1 MNKEDKETDDWLAI
15 LSGKSVPDAS
25 PEIIR
30 EAQALR
36 MELNFRKEQ
45 ALQTEPEFCNPP
57 NPQILKNVF
66 KATGLGA
73 DEAQPPQFEWLQY
86 LKDIGQKIISD
97 FLLPILRWK
106 LTLPLPVAATV
117 ALLLVIAPLVIQPL
131 IISEPEPNIIGTP
144 KTLSAVSQE
153 LTVSNPQAKA
163 EALIIGLAKLD
174 IVVTVVTEEEVWIIE
189 VTDLS
194 TANPAALATLLQ
206 KHELKRLPPPMANQ
220 LNVQISAK

>member
-36 MELNFRKEQ
+36 MELKFRKEQ
-45 ALQTEPEFCNPP
+45 ALQAVPEFSNPP

-66 KATGLGA
+66 KATGLKPG
-73 DEAQPPQFEWLQY
+73 WLQY

-97 FLLPILRWK
+97 FLQPILRWK

-117 ALLLVIAPLVIQPL
+117 APLLVIAPLVIQQL
-131 IISEPEPNIIGTP
+131 IISKPEPNIIGTP
-144 KTLSAVSQE
+144 KTLSPVSQE

-163 EALIIGLAKLD
+163 EALTIGLAKLG
-174 IVVTVVTEEEVWIIE
+174 IVVTVVAEEEVWI
-189 VTDLS
+189 VDVADLS
-194 TANPAALATLLQ
+194 TANPAALATLLR
-206 KHELKRLPPPMANQ
+206 KHELKRLPPPLANQ
-220 LNVQISAK
+220 LNVQISAE